1 MINLDLSPKKIKR
14 LLIVRNINILKNNLI
29 NNNDIELLN
38 DIISIDLNLVEDSE
52 FITWEKE
59 IIKKSGFNN
68 LDSNS
73 INTLTRLEK
82 EKDTYKY
89 ILETTDAY
97 NDNDISSVRFNGNI
111 KKIRIFNIVHIELT
125 GGKKE
130 LNDRTINGEI
140 DITMPMYTKQ
150 KWTLKIKRDKS
161 IEKDLDIK
169 YGVELREQLLS
180 LITQMERDSKL
191 DDLGI

>member
-29 NNNDIELLN
+29 NNNDIELLS

-59 IIKKSGFNN
+59 IITTNGFNN
-68 LDSNS
+68 LDSSS

-82 EKDTYKY
+82 EKETYKY
-89 ILETTDAY
+89 ILETTDNY
-97 NDNDISSVRFNGNI
+97 ENISSVRFNGNI
-111 KKIRIFNIVHIELT
+111 KKIRIFNIVDIELT

>member
-29 NNNDIELLN
+29 NNNDIELLS

-52 FITWEKE
+52 FIAWEKE
-59 IIKKSGFNN
+59 IITTNGFNN

-73 INTLTRLEK
+73 INTLNRLEK

-89 ILETTDAY
+89 ILETTDNY
-97 NDNDISSVRFNGNI
+97 ENISSVRFNGNI
-111 KKIRIFNIVHIELT
+111 KKIRIFNIVDIELT

>member
-1 MINLDLSPKKIKR
+1 MKTRSDTTKKILSIRKPIR
-14 LLIVRNINILKNNLI
+14 FIDL
-29 NNNDIELLN
+29 
-38 DIISIDLNLVEDSE
+38 DIIDKLL
-52 FITWEKE
+52 
-59 IIKKSGFNN
+59 
-68 LDSNS
+68 
-73 INTLTRLEK
+73 
-82 EKDTYKY
+82 
-89 ILETTDAY
+89 
-97 NDNDISSVRFNGNI
+97 SSVRFNGNI
-111 KKIRIFNIVHIELT
+111 KKIRIFNITDIELT

-150 KWTLKIKRDKS
+150 KWTLKIKRDKY

>member
-14 LLIVRNINILKNNLI
+14 LLIVRNINILKNNLL
-29 NNNDIELLN
+29 NNNDIELLS

-59 IIKKSGFNN
+59 IIKTGFNN

-89 ILETTDAY
+89 ILETTDTY
-97 NDNDISSVRFNGNI
+97 NDMNTNLSSVRGNI
-111 KKIRIFNIVHIELT
+111 KKIRIFNIVDIELT

-150 KWTLKIKRDKS
+150 KWTLKIKRDKY

-169 YGVELREQLLS
+169 YGVELRDQLLS

>member
-29 NNNDIELLN
+29 NNNDIELLS

-52 FITWEKE
+52 FIAWEKE
-59 IIKKSGFNN
+59 IITTNGFNN
-68 LDSNS
+68 LDSSS
-73 INTLTRLEK
+73 INALTRLEK
-82 EKDTYKY
+82 EKETYKY
-89 ILETTDAY
+89 ILETTDNY
-97 NDNDISSVRFNGNI
+97 ENISSVRFNGNI
-111 KKIRIFNIVHIELT
+111 KKIRIFNITDIELT

-150 KWTLKIKRDKS
+150 KWTLKIKRDKY

>member
-1 MINLDLSPKKIKR
+1 MINLDLSPKKIKK
-14 LLIVRNINILKNNLI
+14 LLIVRNINILKNNLL
-29 NNNDIELLN
+29 NNNDIELLS

-52 FITWEKE
+52 FIAWEKE
-59 IIKKSGFNN
+59 IITTNGF
-68 LDSNS
+68 
-73 INTLTRLEK
+73 INTLNRLEK

-89 ILETTDAY
+89 ILETTD
-97 NDNDISSVRFNGNI
+97 RFNGNI
-111 KKIRIFNIVHIELT
+111 KKIRIFNIVDIELT

-140 DITMPMYTKQ
+140 DITIPMYTRQ

-169 YGVELREQLLS
+169 YGLELRDQLLS

>member
-1 MINLDLSPKKIKR
+1 MINLDISPKKIKR
-14 LLIVRNINILKNNLI
+14 LLLVRNINSLRNNLI
-29 NNNDIELLN
+29 NKNDIELLS
-38 DIISIDLNLVEDSE
+38 DIISIDLNLVEDGE

-59 IIKKSGFNN
+59 IIKTNSFNN
-68 LDSNS
+68 LDSSS
-73 INTLTRLEK
+73 INTLNLLEK

-89 ILETTDAY
+89 ILETTDNY
-97 NDNDISSVRFNGNI
+97 ENISSVRFNGNI
-111 KKIRIFNIVHIELT
+111 KKIRIFNINHIELT

-140 DITMPMYTKQ
+140 DVTMPMYIKQ
-150 KWTLKIKRDKS
+150 KWILKIKRDKF

-169 YGVELREQLLS
+169 YGVELRDQLLS
-180 LITQMERDSKL
+180 LITQMDRDSKL